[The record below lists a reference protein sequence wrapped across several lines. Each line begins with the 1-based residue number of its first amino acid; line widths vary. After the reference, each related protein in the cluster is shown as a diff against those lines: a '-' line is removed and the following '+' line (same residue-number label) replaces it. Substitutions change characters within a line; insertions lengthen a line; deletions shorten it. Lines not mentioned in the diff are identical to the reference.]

1 VIRTRVGYAGGQKDR
16 PTYRS
21 IGDHTETVQVDYD
34 PARVTYAQLLDV
46 FWASHK
52 PQSPSWGKQYR
63 NVIFYQN
70 EAQREMALASKAAVA
85 QKIGATV
92 ETDVAPLY
100 TFTLA
105 EDYHQKYNLK
115 LNETLRNEMQ
125 RIYPRPQDLVDSTAA
140 ARINGYA
147 GGNGTRDQLAR
158 EIDRLGLSEAGKDA
172 LSRLAWW

>member
-1 VIRTRVGYAGGQKDR
+1 VV
-16 PTYRS
+16 
-21 IGDHTETVQVDYD
+21 
-34 PARVTYAQLLDV
+34 
-46 FWASHK
+46 
-52 PQSPSWGKQYR
+52 
-63 NVIFYQN
+63 FYQN

-85 QKIGATV
+85 QKIGEAV

-125 RIYPRPQDLVDSTAA
+125 RIYPRSQDLVDSTAA

-147 GGNGTRDQLAR
+147 GGNGNRGQLAR
-158 EIDRLGLSEAGKDA
+158 EIKSLGLSEDGQAA
-172 LSRLAWW
+172 LWRLAGF